1 MTSKPNA
8 NSGHANIDSSLKV
21 AVLAGGIGSEREV
34 SLQSGECVAAALEK
48 TEINVVLADITP
60 DNTEI
65 LDDSEIDV
73 FFIALHGPFGED
85 GQLQQILEDRSLVYT
100 GSGPAASK
108 LTFDKIASK
117 KIFTKFDIETP
128 AAFEFDTDTNIE
140 KLKKDMAVLGDKFV
154 VKPIR
159 QGSSVGIQITEGI
172 DASIE
177 VAENCL
183 KEFDD
188 CMIEQFV
195 CGREVTVSILNSR
208 ALPIIE
214 IKPQSTFY
222 DYNAKYI
229 DDKTIFLFDSITDKK
244 LVEKINATAIDCYQ
258 SLNCRHF
265 GRIDFILDD
274 QNIPWV
280 LEANTIP
287 GLTSH
292 SLLPKAAAHAGVSM
306 TDACVEIID
315 AALETKTLKTIN

>member
-1 MTSKPNA
+1 MTSKSNA
-8 NSGHANIDSSLKV
+8 NSGHAHLDSSLKV

-34 SLQSGECVAAALEK
+34 SLQSGKCVAAAL
-48 TEINVVLADITP
+48 TNANLNVVLADITP

-65 LDDSEIDV
+65 LDDTEIDI

-85 GQLQQILEDRSLVYT
+85 GQLQQILEDRSLLYT
-100 GSGPAASK
+100 GSDPAASR

-117 KIFTKFDIETP
+117 KIFEKFAIATP
-128 AAFEFDTDTNIE
+128 AAFEFNIDTNIE
-140 KLKKDMAVLGDKFV
+140 KLKKDMASLGAKFV
-154 VKPIR
+154 VKPIK
-159 QGSSVGIQITEGI
+159 QGSSVGINITEGI

-177 VAENCL
+177 SADNCL
-183 KEFDD
+183 NEFGD

-195 CGREVTVSILNSR
+195 HGREITVSILNNR
-208 ALPIIE
+208 PLPIIE
-214 IKPQSTFY
+214 IKPKSTFY

-229 DDKTIFLFDSITDKK
+229 DDNTIFLFDSITDKK
-244 LVEKINATAIDCYQ
+244 LVEKIYATAISCYE

-274 QNIPWV
+274 ENIPWA

-292 SLLPKAAAHAGVSM
+292 SLLPKAAARAAISM
-306 TDACVEIID
+306 TDACMEIINT
-315 AALETKTLKTIN
+315 AMETKTLKTIN